1 MSGGQVC
8 HAGLAR
14 HPGGAALDA
23 EGLMAP
29 GHNVLLPDPTSQ
41 HVATPDDSA
50 LLLADLVRA
59 VRLGDLVV
67 LLEPLTPPWNCAA
80 CLAAYRESW
89 RILRA
94 TGGLTAW
101 VAEFERRPR

>member
-1 MSGGQVC
+1 
-8 HAGLAR
+8 
-14 HPGGAALDA
+14 
-23 EGLMAP
+23 MAP
-29 GHNVLLPDPTSQ
+29 GHTVLGPDPTSQ

-59 VRLGDLVV
+59 VRLGDRVV

-80 CLAAYRESW
+80 CLAAYREAW
-89 RILRA
+89 KILRA

>member
-14 HPGGAALDA
+14 HPGGA
-23 EGLMAP
+23 
-29 GHNVLLPDPTSQ
+29 VPDHGGPHGPWAQRLSPEPTSQ

-50 LLLADLVRA
+50 MLLADLVRS
-59 VRLGDLVV
+59 VRLGGRVV

-80 CLAAYRESW
+80 CLAAYREAW
-89 RILRA
+89 KILRA
-94 TGGLTAW
+94 TGGVTAW